1 MEENKKTELEEQ
13 TEQISGEEKT
23 EHTEEAETDTKN
35 QNADSEQKP
44 RPAGN
49 FGLMLLAGVYLVYTG
64 YQLCRDVLTG
74 VEGASVGFLA
84 AGVAFLVIGGVIL
97 YKSCKNQWLRKQ
109 AKKAQEAKE
118 MELDPQ
124 PEEPETPRRMT
135 IAERAKLTETLAERE
150 ADEAVSEEADSE
162 KNKEK
167 AE

>member
-1 MEENKKTELEEQ
+1 
-13 TEQISGEEKT
+13 
-23 EHTEEAETDTKN
+23 
-35 QNADSEQKP
+35 
-44 RPAGN
+44 
-49 FGLMLLAGVYLVYTG
+49 MLLAGVYLVYTG
-64 YQLCRDVLTG
+64 YQLCKDVLTG

-162 KNKEK
+162 KDEEK